1 MPRGEEAGGMKSIYL
16 PKRYLVY
23 VDNHIESFG
32 EYIKAKLDEDM
43 ADDVPLLEQRVKD
56 LDFEK
61 SQLKDKIK
69 MVKEKDK
76 IAKQKL
82 EGLIEK
88 AQGRKGTAL
97 KEWAAGWRSEI
108 LSCGETVESFV
119 RIAEGRKAKA

>member
-43 ADDVPLLEQRVKD
+43 ADDVPLLEQRIKD

-61 SQLKDKIK
+61 SQLKDKVK
-69 MVKEKDK
+69 MVKEKNK
-76 IAKQKL
+76 IAKQKREEL
-82 EGLIEK
+82 IKKAEGLTG
-88 AQGRKGTAL
+88 AAL
-97 KEWAAGWRSEI
+97 KDWAKGWRSEI
-108 LSCGETVESFV
+108 LNCGETVESFV
-119 RIAEGRKAKA
+119 RIVEERKAKA